1 MDQVNKDNQ
10 REKVRKDKIKT
21 DEISALSNLLN
32 MSEWL
37 QHRIKVIFQVQKPAC
52 TSLPYVLLA
61 SKFLNASSELSVKKE
76 DNPVWHSIQEW
87 SQEKADA
94 WLARTD
100 GRFNYKVKE
109 QIAKGKKPNLLNQ
122 SKDFRDSG
130 SEHTVWE
137 MACLKV
143 WAWPQASRVN
153 SSQRLK
159 DLEEAWQRG
168 ALDETLRIHVINKR
182 KDFKASDLSW
192 AGSQDVLES
201 GALCHV
207 DAFGQQQQDLTE
219 AQRASITSQFHEWA
233 KLLQIEGSK
242 HKIWLTEVE
251 AFDSKQESDLQKF
264 RNDRATTK
272 STAVAELCDSQ
283 YCCQG
288 FDKQDK
294 ALTYMKSKL
303 IKVSDIPPAKP
314 IASVLRLIWADMA
327 QLGLSHSR
335 HTDEISQSFQTA
347 CEHHPDVTGC
357 ILFMPNT
364 PKSGKGLK
372 ADTLRGDN
380 INEAVTNVKNSLLTY
395 SGLAHQTGHCI
406 IDPDSMYSPDRPCTM
421 EFLSVIRHE
430 RTSDGE
436 FRSLFANGDAF
447 RRRGVPELINI
458 MHRSQFVDTCNKLA
472 AASRGNLGSEKE
484 LKHWNSGRSLYK
496 TILKYIFQD
505 MGLTPNARLLV
516 QHETAWDAEF
526 AAACMEQN
534 AAKDMNMPT
543 LMYVAT
549 GWAAN
554 APTYLQERVNHDFGG
569 VVQPH

>member
-1 MDQVNKDNQ
+1 M
-10 REKVRKDKIKT
+10 
-21 DEISALSNLLN
+21 
-32 MSEWL
+32 
-37 QHRIKVIFQVQKPAC
+37 
-52 TSLPYVLLA
+52 
-61 SKFLNASSELSVKKE
+61 
-76 DNPVWHSIQEW
+76 WHSIQEW

-233 KLLQIEGSK
+233 KMLQIEGSK

-327 QLGLSHSR
+327 Q
-335 HTDEISQSFQTA
+335 F
-347 CEHHPDVTGC
+347 
-357 ILFMPNT
+357 
-364 PKSGKGLK
+364 
-372 ADTLRGDN
+372 
-380 INEAVTNVKNSLLTY
+380 
-395 SGLAHQTGHCI
+395 
-406 IDPDSMYSPDRPCTM
+406 
-421 EFLSVIRHE
+421 
-430 RTSDGE
+430 
-436 FRSLFANGDAF
+436 
-447 RRRGVPELINI
+447 
-458 MHRSQFVDTCNKLA
+458 
-472 AASRGNLGSEKE
+472 GS
-484 LKHWNSGRSLYK
+484 
-496 TILKYIFQD
+496 IP
-505 MGLTPNARLLV
+505 LTPHR
-516 QHETAWDAEF
+516 
-526 AAACMEQN
+526 
-534 AAKDMNMPT
+534 
-543 LMYVAT
+543 
-549 GWAAN
+549 
-554 APTYLQERVNHDFGG
+554 
-569 VVQPH
+569 